1 MRNRT
6 DHFKEM
12 SNRIKEATGDS
23 MKLLNLDIKLVKLY
37 EQDVFD
43 SQEFKVLDSMILDRQ
58 VAIEMNHA

>member
-1 MRNRT
+1 MKIRT

-12 SNRIKEATGDS
+12 SQRIKEAAGDD

-43 SQEFKVLDSMILDRQ
+43 SQEFKVLDLMILDRQ
-58 VAIEMNHA
+58 VAIEMAI